1 MATRRRPTWAEVAN
15 NVLMKL
21 ISTGQLP
28 LVVLLMFL
36 GFLVYR
42 TPMENIPQ
50 VWVVLAQMLDKRS
63 GLGYT
68 VGLVSSAGW
77 AIHTRYQ
84 RKKFEKE
91 LERISEERNQ
101 AQQLHF
107 NRKLDSSRLG
117 SRK

>member
-1 MATRRRPTWAEVAN
+1 MAIKRKPTWAEVAN

-28 LVVLLMFL
+28 LVILLFFL

-42 TPMENIPQ
+42 TPQENIAQ
-50 VWVVLAQMLDKRS
+50 VWVVLGQMLDRKS
-63 GLGYT
+63 GLGYAL
-68 VGLVSSAGW
+68 GLASSAGW

-84 RKKFEKE
+84 RRKFEKE
-91 LERISEERNQ
+91 LERVSEERNE

-107 NRKLDSSRLG
+107 NKKLDSSKKR
-117 SRK
+117 

>member
-1 MATRRRPTWAEVAN
+1 MAIKRKPTWAEVAN

-28 LVVLLMFL
+28 LVFLLLLL

-42 TPMENIPQ
+42 TPQENIGL
-50 VWVVLAQMLDKRS
+50 VWVVLGQMLDRKS

-68 VGLVSSAGW
+68 LGLVSSAGW

-84 RKKFEKE
+84 RKRFEKE
-91 LERISEERNQ
+91 LERVSGERNQ

-107 NRKLDSSRLG
+107 NKRLDSSKQR
-117 SRK
+117 

>member
-1 MATRRRPTWAEVAN
+1 MVPKPRKPTWGEVAN

-28 LVVLLMFL
+28 LVVLLVLL

-42 TPMENIPQ
+42 TPQENIAQ
-50 VWVVLAQMLDKRS
+50 VWVVLGQMLDRRS
-63 GLGYT
+63 GLGYAL
-68 VGLVSSAGW
+68 GLVSSAGW

-84 RKKFEKE
+84 RRKFEKE
-91 LERISEERNQ
+91 LERVSEVRNQ

-107 NRKLDSSRLG
+107 NKRLDSSKQR
-117 SRK
+117 

>member
-1 MATRRRPTWAEVAN
+1 MATHRKPTWADVAN

-28 LVVLLMFL
+28 LVVLLAII

-42 TPMENIPQ
+42 TPSENIPQ
-50 VWVVLAQMLDKRS
+50 VWAAPGEMLDKRS
-63 GLGYT
+63 GLGY
-68 VGLVSSAGW
+68 GLGLGSSVGW
-77 AIHTRYQ
+77 AVHTKYQ

-91 LERISEERNQ
+91 LERISQERNE

-107 NRKLDSSRLG
+107 NKKLDSSRK
-117 SRK
+117 R